1 MTKIRTSET
10 DPLRIAALPV
20 GGGLV
25 GVTLCPGKQGDS
37 VFGAGWARDLAT
49 DLAAIREWGAS
60 ALVSL
65 IEDHEFEMLGV
76 EALPLALRAA
86 GLEWHHLPVQDVHAP
101 SPEFETRW
109 VYAGAR
115 LRERL
120 RLGERVLVHC
130 RGGLGRAG
138 SVAARL
144 QVEFG
149 ATPVDAISQVR
160 AVRPGAIETREQEQW
175 VHAQRVVDAERDV
188 RSSRQLACLL
198 GGAIGDALGYRVE
211 FDSLATI
218 RRKHGEQGIRLAAAS
233 GPLIVSDDTQMSL
246 FTLEGQLRAARD
258 RVPLPVPLNDAIRA
272 AYLNWLQTQ
281 SGRSAAESAKAG
293 VGLLQHRVLWQ
304 LQAPGNTCLSALE
317 AGGKGSV
324 DRPMNN
330 SKGCGGVMR
339 TAPLG
344 FLGDDLDDAAVYAQG
359 VAAAALTHGHPDGYA
374 PAGVMALAVRRLL
387 ADASWRDVVEA
398 GLQAV
403 QVHRQATGTRQLLQ
417 AVGDALQSPGEGP
430 ASASFGQ
437 GWVGDEALAVGLHA
451 AATASSFSE
460 AIEVASNHDGDSDS
474 TASIAG
480 QLYGAKHGL
489 AALPNEA
496 VYRVDVL
503 EPLLELFAEWVSAAR
518 QRAD

>member
-1 MTKIRTSET
+1 MTIRTSET
-10 DPLRIAALPV
+10 DPLKIAEVTA
-20 GGGLV
+20 GGGV
-25 GVTLCPGKQGDS
+25 IGMTLCPGKRGDS
-37 VFGAGWARDLAT
+37 VFGADWERDLAA
-49 DLAAIREWGAS
+49 DVAAIREWGAR
-60 ALVSL
+60 AVVTL

-76 EALPLALRAA
+76 QALPDAVRAA
-86 GLEWHHLPVQDVHAP
+86 GLEWHHLPVEDVHAP

-115 LRERL
+115 LRQRL
-120 RLGERVLVHC
+120 RRGERVLVHC

-144 QVEFG
+144 LVEFG

-160 AVRPGAIETREQEQW
+160 AVRPGAIETAEQEQW

-188 RSSRQLACLL
+188 RWSRQLACLL

-211 FDSLATI
+211 FETLATI
-218 RRKHGEQGIRLAAAS
+218 RRKHGEQGIRLAAAT
-233 GPLIVSDDTQMSL
+233 GELKVSDDTQMSL
-246 FTLEGQLRAARD
+246 FTLEGQLRAAKDAMPLLEAIRQAYLDWYRTQNGRWNARD
-258 RVPLPVPLNDAIRA
+258 RSQA
-272 AYLNWLQTQ
+272 
-281 SGRSAAESAKAG
+281 SGLVRHA
-293 VGLLQHRVLWQ
+293 VLWQ
-304 LQAPGNTCLSALE
+304 RQAPGNTCLSALS
-317 AGGKGSV
+317 AGGLGSV
-324 DRPMNN
+324 EKPING

-344 FLGDDLDDAAVYAQG
+344 FLGDGYSDADVYVQAA
-359 VAAAALTHGHPDGYA
+359 AAAALTHGHPDGYA
-374 PAGVMALAVRRLL
+374 PSGVMALAVRRLL
-387 ADASWRDVVEA
+387 DGASWIEAIEA
-398 GLQAV
+398 GLDAL
-403 QVHRQATGTRQLLQ
+403 QVHPKATGTRQLLQ

-451 AATASSFSE
+451 AATAGCFAE

-489 AALPNEA
+489 AALPAEA

-503 EPLLELFAEWVSAAR
+503 EPLLELAG
-518 QRAD
+518 Q

>member
-20 GGGLV
+20 GAGLV
-25 GVTLCPGKQGDS
+25 GITLCPGKQGDS

-49 DLAAIREWGAS
+49 DIAVIREWGAS
-60 ALVSL
+60 AVVTL
-65 IEDHEFEMLGV
+65 IEEHEFEMLGV
-76 EALPLALRAA
+76 QALPEAVRAA
-86 GLEWHHLPVQDVHAP
+86 GLEWHHLPVKDVNAP
-101 SPEFETRW
+101 DQAFETRW

-144 QVEFG
+144 LVEFG
-149 ATPVDAISQVR
+149 ATPVDAVSRVR

-188 RSSRQLACLL
+188 RWSRQLACLL

-218 RRKHGEQGIRLAAAS
+218 RRKHGEQGIRLAAAA
-233 GPLIVSDDTQMSL
+233 GVLEVSDDTQMSL
-246 FTLEGQLRAARD
+246 FTLEGQLRAAKDAMPLLEAIRQAYLDWYRTQNGRWNARD
-258 RVPLPVPLNDAIRA
+258 RSQAR
-272 AYLNWLQTQ
+272 
-281 SGRSAAESAKAG
+281 
-293 VGLLQHRVLWQ
+293 GLVRHAVLWQ
-304 LQAPGNTCLSALE
+304 RQAPGNTCLSALG
-317 AGGKGSV
+317 AGELGSV
-324 DRPMNN
+324 EKPIND

-344 FLGDDLDDAAVYAQG
+344 FLEDAVDEATLYVQG
-359 VAAAALTHGHPDGYA
+359 AAAAALTHGHADGYA
-374 PAGVMALAVRRLL
+374 PSGVMALAVRRLL
-387 ADASWRDVVEA
+387 DDASWIEAIEA
-398 GLQAV
+398 GLRAV
-403 QVHRQATGTRQLLQ
+403 QVHREATGTRKLLDE
-417 AVGDALQSPGEGP
+417 VGVALKSDDGRRT
-430 ASASFGQ
+430 SASFGQ

-451 AATASSFSE
+451 AATAANFSD

-489 AALPNEA
+489 ASLPSEA
-496 VYRVDVL
+496 VYRLDVL
-503 EPLLELFAEWVSAAR
+503 EALLEVFAEWVSAGSTPT
-518 QRAD
+518 D

>member
-1 MTKIRTSET
+1 MTIRTSES

-37 VFGAGWARDLAT
+37 VSGAGWARDLAA
-49 DLAAIREWGAS
+49 DIKAIREWGAS
-60 ALVSL
+60 AVVTL
-65 IEDHEFEMLGV
+65 IEEHEFAMLGV
-76 EALPLALRAA
+76 QALPDAFREA
-86 GLEWHHLPVQDVHAP
+86 GIEWHHLPVTDVHAP
-101 SPEFETRW
+101 DQRFETRW

-120 RLGERVLVHC
+120 RAGERVLVHC

-144 QVEFG
+144 LVESG
-149 ATPVDAISQVR
+149 ATPSEAIAQVR
-160 AVRPGAIETREQEQW
+160 AVRPGAIETRAQERW
-175 VHAQRVVDAERDV
+175 VEAQRAVVEARDARA
-188 RSSRQLACLL
+188 SRELACLL

-211 FDSLATI
+211 FDSLAAI
-218 RRKHGEQGIRLAAAS
+218 RREYGTEGIRLAAA
-233 GPLIVSDDTQMSL
+233 GGMLEVSDDTQMSL

-258 RVPLPVPLNDAIRA
+258 TVPLNDAIRQS
-272 AYLNWLQTQ
+272 YLDWLLTQ
-281 SGRSAAESAKAG
+281 SGRSAAAAAKTAT
-293 VGLLQHRVLWQ
+293 GLLRHPVLWQ
-304 LQAPGNTCLSALE
+304 RQAPGTTCLSALH
-317 AGGKGSV
+317 AGALGSV
-324 DRPMNN
+324 EKPINDR
-330 SKGCGGVMR
+330 KGCGGVMR

-344 FLGDDLDDAAVYAQG
+344 FLGEGTSETDVYAHG
-359 VAAAALTHGHPDGYA
+359 VAAAALTHGHPDGWA

-387 ADASWRDVVEA
+387 DGASWVDVVEA
-398 GLQAV
+398 GLSAM
-403 QVHRQATGTRQLLQ
+403 QVHPAATGTRQLLTE
-417 AVGDALQSPGEGP
+417 VDAALKSSEPAR
-430 ASASFGQ
+430 ASASFGL

-451 AATASSFSE
+451 AATAASFAE

-489 AALPNEA
+489 SALPAEA

-503 EPLLELFAEWVSAAR
+503 EPLLELFAEWEKVRSGSR
-518 QRAD
+518 P